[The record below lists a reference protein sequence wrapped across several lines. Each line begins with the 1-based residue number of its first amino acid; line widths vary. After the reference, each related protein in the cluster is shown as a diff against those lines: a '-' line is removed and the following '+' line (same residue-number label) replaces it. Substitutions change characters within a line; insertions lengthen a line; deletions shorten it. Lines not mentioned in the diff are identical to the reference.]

1 MKLNRIVAGTALGLA
16 LALFPQKI
24 RSQSDFVIPYYT
36 IGNSTRYDWD
46 AVRGDISYEGV
57 SRDSIEF
64 SEIGKCLYFD
74 TVNVYKKGHLVDRV
88 AVTKINPQENRIR
101 VFSGY
106 DEKTRTHESLT
117 IEDWQKKTGAS
128 VLINSAQYQA
138 DPWARPCA
146 LMICDG
152 EQKGPIKNQSVRGMF
167 LVNPK
172 DSSLPEIQMLDSQY
186 DEFNNFMFPMAKNYN
201 QGVAHWPI
209 LLNRNGEI
217 KVFPTDWQANR
228 TAIAKDRRGNV
239 LMFTSE
245 GGFFNL
251 YNFGKFL
258 KESGL
263 NIETAMPM
271 DGGYEAEMR
280 VKVPGFNYTTY
291 GQFETYGENEDVSI
305 PRARC
310 TLPAVIGIFPRK

>member
-1 MKLNRIVAGTALGLA
+1 MKLHRIVAGTAVGLA
-16 LALFPQKI
+16 LALAPQKI
-24 RSQSDFVIPYYT
+24 GSQSDFVIPHYNLE
-36 IGNSTRYDWD
+36 NSTRYDWES
-46 AVRGDISYEGV
+46 VRGDVSYGGV
-57 SRDSIEF
+57 SRDSIQF
-64 SEIGKCLYFD
+64 SEIGKGLYFD
-74 TVNVYKKGHLVDRV
+74 TINVYKKGALIDRV
-88 AVTKINPQENRIR
+88 AITKIDPKQNKIR

-117 IEDWQKKTGAS
+117 VEEWQEKTGAS
-128 VLINSAQYQA
+128 ILINSAQYQA
-138 DPWARPCA
+138 NPWARPCA

-152 EQKGPIKNQSVRGMF
+152 ELKGPVKNQSVRGMF
-167 LVNPK
+167 LAEPK
-172 DSSLPEIQMLDSQY
+172 DSTLPKIQMLDSQY

-217 KVFPTDWQANR
+217 KVFATDWQANR
-228 TAIAKDRRGNV
+228 TAIAKDRQGNV

-251 YNFGKFL
+251 FNFGKFL

-271 DGGYEAEMR
+271 DGGYEAEMC
-280 VKVPGFNYTTY
+280 VKVPGFNYKTY
-291 GQFETYGENEDVSI
+291 GQFETYGPEEDVSI
-305 PRARC
+305 ARARC
-310 TLPAVIGIFPRK
+310 ALPAVIGIFPRK